1 MKTESSNLKV
11 INDGYSHIRPLL
23 KYNNKINL
31 NNPVLIVGFLG
42 SGMIGQLGT
51 DYIVEQANL
60 HQFYFIESEYILPGA
75 IYIKKRIRHPAR
87 IYANNEGT
95 LCVLICEAPIL
106 IDGVFSLVNVIIQW
120 CFRNNVKE
128 LIVLEGIL
136 KQYFSSFEDSEEK
149 TIILTNENVSEQK
162 ENIDKNK
169 ESVLKNP
176 DQATNDNLLSPD
188 FAYVGG
194 PTGDLLASCS
204 ENNIKCTGI
213 LIPTIEGVAD
223 HNGTIKAIEALN
235 KFILPISI
243 DVSTLKKRTE
253 LIKEKVQETLQ
264 SISKQYEKDY
274 KRSGIY

>member
-1 MKTESSNLKV
+1 MKTESSNLKG
-11 INDGYSHIRPLL
+11 ISDGYSHIRPLL

-60 HQFYFIESEYILPGA
+60 HQIYFIESDYILPGA
-75 IYIKKRIRHPAR
+75 IYVKKRIRHPAR
-87 IYANNEGT
+87 IYANKEGT

-136 KQYFSSFEDSEEK
+136 KQYFSSFEGAEEK
-149 TIILTNENVSEQK
+149 IIILTNENVSEQK

-169 ESVLKNP
+169 
-176 DQATNDNLLSPD
+176 
-188 FAYVGG
+188 
-194 PTGDLLASCS
+194 
-204 ENNIKCTGI
+204 
-213 LIPTIEGVAD
+213 
-223 HNGTIKAIEALN
+223 
-235 KFILPISI
+235 
-243 DVSTLKKRTE
+243 KR
-253 LIKEKVQETLQ
+253 
-264 SISKQYEKDY
+264 Y
-274 KRSGIY
+274 